1 MAARDALF
9 SRPVELP
16 RIPDT
21 WRKHLKRALVGACLT
36 AASLAAMG
44 GTALAGEVT
53 GSDHGGPNKNGVTP
67 INAYQAGSICSF
79 SGLNDDPSG
88 GGDPFQDGKVQNW
101 GKVVEDAKAFIGD
114 GDHGANEVARLFQT
128 EGPGTNCRGY
138 ASGD

>member
-1 MAARDALF
+1 M
-9 SRPVELP
+9 
-16 RIPDT
+16 
-21 WRKHLKRALVGACLT
+21 KRALVGACLT
-36 AASLAAMG
+36 AASLAAMS

-53 GSDHGGPNKNGVTP
+53 GSAHGGPNKNGLTP

-101 GKVVEDAKAFIGD
+101 GKVVADAKAFLGD
-114 GDHGANEVARLFQT
+114 GAPGANELARLFQV

>member
-1 MAARDALF
+1 MAVRDALF

-21 WRKHLKRALVGACLT
+21 WRKHMKRALVGACLT

-53 GSDHGGPNKNGVTP
+53 GSDHGGPNKNGLTP

-88 GGDPFQDGKVQNW
+88 GGDPFQDGRVQNW
-101 GKVVEDAKAFIGD
+101 GKTVEDAKAFLGD
-114 GDHGANEVARLFQT
+114 GDHGANELASLFQV

>member
-1 MAARDALF
+1 M
-9 SRPVELP
+9 
-16 RIPDT
+16 
-21 WRKHLKRALVGACLT
+21 KRALVGACLT

-44 GTALAGEVT
+44 GTALAGEIT
-53 GSDHGGPNKNGVTP
+53 GNGKLTP
-67 INAYQAGSICSF
+67 INGFQAGSICSF

-101 GKVVEDAKAFIGD
+101 GKTVEDAKAFIGD
-114 GDHGANEVARLFQT
+114 GDHGANEIARLFQV